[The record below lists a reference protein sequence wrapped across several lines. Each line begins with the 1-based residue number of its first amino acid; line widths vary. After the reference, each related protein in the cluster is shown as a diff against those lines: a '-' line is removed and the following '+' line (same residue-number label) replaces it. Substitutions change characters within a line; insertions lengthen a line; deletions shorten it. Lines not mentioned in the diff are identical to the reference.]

1 MKTLNFTVLVTVVT
15 LLMSCGGSIS
25 KQTANKEG
33 FGAIEKEMKS
43 KFGED
48 AYYTDLT
55 ISYNSSIGNIINVT
69 VTEKPESLKM
79 GEWIFSNGSWV
90 ETSEVS
96 LELPEGT
103 KATDFMFQLNEDINL
118 SKLGELVVKSCNELI
133 TEKKLENPALH
144 MAFVK
149 FPDNG
154 NIASAEYLVMLKPE
168 TGGTTFTFNYKLNGE
183 LINMDY

>member
-1 MKTLNFTVLVTVVT
+1 MKTLNFTVLVVAVTV
-15 LLMSCGGSIS
+15 LISCGGSVS

-33 FGAIEKEMKS
+33 FGTIEKEMKS

-79 GEWIFSNGSWV
+79 GEWTFSNDNWV
-90 ETSEVS
+90 ETSELS

-133 TEKKLENPALH
+133 TQKKLDNPVLY
-144 MAFVK
+144 MASVK
-149 FPDNG
+149 SPNNG
-154 NIASAEYLVMLKPE
+154 GIASAGYLVMLKPE

-183 LINMDY
+183 LIEMDY